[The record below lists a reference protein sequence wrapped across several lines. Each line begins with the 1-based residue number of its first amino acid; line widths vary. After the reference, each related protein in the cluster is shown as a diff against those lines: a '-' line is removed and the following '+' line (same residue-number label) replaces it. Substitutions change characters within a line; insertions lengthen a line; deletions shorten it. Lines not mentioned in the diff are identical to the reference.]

1 MSVVVSLRDVVNE
14 MVEAGEDQSA
24 FVNGRTGEVITLTDE
39 ERYLLENVR
48 AEDVPEERREL
59 QEALRAGDLLELP
72 SAFEHH
78 QYSIVER
85 FCHSLSHGDH
95 RDLLL
100 KAIHGKRAFRDFT
113 NLVRQFGLDAAWA
126 HFREQA
132 YEELAIDWLAR
143 HDMVHDR
150 AA

>member
-24 FVNGRTGEVITLTDE
+24 FVNRRTGEVVSLTDE
-39 ERYLLENVR
+39 ERYQLENVR
-48 AEDVPEERREL
+48 AEDVPEAQREL

-85 FCHSLSHGDH
+85 FCHSIKEGDH
-95 RDLLL
+95 QEQLL

-113 NLVRQFGLDAAWA
+113 ALVRATGLEAAWT
-126 HFREQA
+126 HFRDQA
-132 YEELAIDWLAR
+132 FEELAIAWLATN
-143 HDMVHDR
+143 DLVHER

>member
-14 MVEAGEDQSA
+14 MVEAGENQSA
-24 FVNGRTGEVITLTDE
+24 FVNRRNGEVISLTDE
-39 ERYLLENVR
+39 ERFELENVR
-48 AEDVPEERREL
+48 VEDVPEAQREL

-85 FCHSLSHGDH
+85 FCHSIKDGDH
-95 RDLLL
+95 QEQLL

-113 NLVRQFGLDAAWA
+113 NLVRQLGLDAAWA

-132 YEELAIDWLAR
+132 YEELAIDWLAK
-143 HDMVHDR
+143 HDLVHDR

>member
-1 MSVVVSLRDVVNE
+1 MSVVISLRDVVNE
-14 MVEAGEDQSA
+14 MVEAGEDQTA
-24 FVNGRTGEVITLTDE
+24 FVNRRTGEVITLTDG
-39 ERYLLENVR
+39 ERYELENVR
-48 AEDVPEERREL
+48 AEDVPETQREL

-85 FCHSLSHGDH
+85 FCHGLSHGDH

-113 NLVRQFGLDAAWA
+113 QLIGRFGLEAAWA

-132 YEELAIDWLAR
+132 YEELAIDWLVKN
-143 HDMVHDR
+143 DLVHDQ

>member
-1 MSVVVSLRDVVNE
+1 MSVVVSLREVVNE
-14 MVEAGEDQSA
+14 MIEAGESQTA
-24 FVNGRTGEVITLTDE
+24 FVNRRTGEVVTLTDD
-39 ERYLLENVR
+39 ERYMLEHVR
-48 AEDVPEERREL
+48 AEDVPEEQREL
-59 QEALRAGDLLELP
+59 QQDLRAGDLLELP

-95 RDLLL
+95 RDLLM

-126 HFREQA
+126 HFRERA
-132 YEELAIDWLAR
+132 YEELAIDWLVKN
-143 HDMVHDR
+143 DLVHDR